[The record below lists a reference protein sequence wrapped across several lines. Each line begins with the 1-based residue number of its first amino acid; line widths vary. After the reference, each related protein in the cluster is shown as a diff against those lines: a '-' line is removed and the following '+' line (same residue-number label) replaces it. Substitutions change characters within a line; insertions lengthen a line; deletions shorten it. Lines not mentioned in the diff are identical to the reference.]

1 MLENRNLKLDLLAL
15 ALLAAVIFLAAAL
28 LSYDPADPP
37 GTLVFPAHSP
47 AGERVRLLG
56 GDWQPAAVRGPG
68 AGRLLSV
75 GIAGRARRRVADAA
89 RSYAAVAAGRR
100 LARLDGRE

>member
-37 GTLVFPAHSP
+37 GTACLS
-47 AGERVRLLG
+47 
-56 GDWQPAAVRGPG
+56 AAQ
-68 AGRLLSV
+68 
-75 GIAGRARRRVADAA
+75 
-89 RSYAAVAAGRR
+89 RSR
-100 LARLDGRE
+100 